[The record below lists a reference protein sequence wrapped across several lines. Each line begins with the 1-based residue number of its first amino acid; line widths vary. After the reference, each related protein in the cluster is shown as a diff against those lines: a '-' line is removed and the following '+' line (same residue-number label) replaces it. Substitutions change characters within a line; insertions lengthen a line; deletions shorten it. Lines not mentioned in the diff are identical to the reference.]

1 MELDIE
7 NTEAPEDIEAWSCMS
22 VAEETD
28 ALLNGSKD
36 IMLSV
41 SMSEFEHMS
50 ISEAK
55 SAQDIVGWGEG
66 GIGKRLVMGVHRV
79 RAGGIYSIGGGGTG
93 GGQVAS
99 PPMGVKP
106 RPHRRARVRSKTHVV
121 RISM

>member
-1 MELDIE
+1 
-7 NTEAPEDIEAWSCMS
+7 MS

-55 SAQDIVGWGEG
+55 SAQDIVGWGG
-66 GIGKRLVMGVHRV
+66 GGMGKRLVMGVHKV

-99 PPMGVKP
+99 PPMGAKP
-106 RPHRRARVRSKTHVV
+106 RPHRRARVRSKIHVV